1 MTVGCTVS
9 ARCPLRYRAARMGR
23 RRVTWVVCVALSAL
37 GCGGGDDAYTFSS
50 CPLSSLEEVTRAT
63 PLGAARFDASGV
75 TAAQTAFAGAGFVAV
90 ALDDASRCV
99 TIETAHAGATS
110 LVDAMD
116 YGLTC
121 SACAQRVTVMR
132 GGGIFP
138 LPSDGTALRATATFT
153 LGLRDCVSYGAS
165 ASSATALTA
174 TLWTVFARDEPL
186 TRRAVVRVDLVSL
199 PGSWLAGADDAT
211 ADRFA
216 RAVSAELSD
225 ANLDVQVASRCALGG
240 AVADVNLNDHD
251 DGPIEVIRSRARGAC
266 TGYGSRVGDPRV
278 TVIVAGC
285 VRADGL
291 AVPGYTTRVAAG
303 FTPIGVPEG
312 VVVGG
317 ACEGAPAVVD
327 GIPEGLARATAHELG
342 HYLGLY
348 HSVDGAMGDDR
359 LSDTDADNLMNAD
372 VTLAISRGLSA
383 TQARVMRRHPAIRWP
398 RAAFTACA
406 AR

>member
-1 MTVGCTVS
+1 
-9 ARCPLRYRAARMGR
+9 MGR
-23 RRVTWVVCVALSAL
+23 RRVAWVVCVALSAL
-37 GCGGGDDAYTFSS
+37 GCGGGDDAYVFSS

-63 PLGAARFDASGV
+63 PLGEASFDASGV
-75 TAAQTAFAGAGFVAV
+75 TPAQTAFAGAGFVAV
-90 ALDDASRCV
+90 ALDDTSRCV
-99 TIETAHAGATS
+99 TVETLRAGSTS
-110 LVDAMD
+110 LVEAMD

-121 SACAQRVTVMR
+121 ASCAQRVTVMR

-138 LPSDGTALRATATFT
+138 LPSDGTAFRATASFT
-153 LGLRDCVSYGAS
+153 LGLRDCLSYGAPMPT
-165 ASSATALTA
+165 ATPVTA

-186 TRRAVVRVDLVSL
+186 TRRAVLRVDLVSL
-199 PGSWLAGADDAT
+199 PGSWLAGVDDAT

-240 AVADVNLNDHD
+240 AVADVTINDHD

-266 TGYGSRVGDPRV
+266 MTYGSRVGDPRV
-278 TVIVAGC
+278 TVIAAPC
-285 VRADGL
+285 VRTDGL
-291 AVPGYTTRVAAG
+291 AAPGYTTRVAAG

-327 GIPEGLARATAHELG
+327 GFPEGLVRATAHELG

-348 HSVDGAMGDDR
+348 HSVDSRFGDDR
-359 LSDTDADNLMNAD
+359 LSDTDANNLMHAD
-372 VTLAISRGLSA
+372 VTLATSRGLSA